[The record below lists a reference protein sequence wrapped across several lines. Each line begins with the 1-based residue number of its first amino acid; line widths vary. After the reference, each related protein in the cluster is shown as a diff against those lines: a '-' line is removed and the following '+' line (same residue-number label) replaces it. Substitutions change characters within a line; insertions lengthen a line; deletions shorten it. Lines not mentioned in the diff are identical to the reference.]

1 MIKALSLAIAI
12 NKNKMKDIGR
22 KIQTLIDT
30 QIADC
35 DNFYFQKAKTALE
48 EWNIFNIGT
57 SLLDELIQLDYSQ
70 FLAKA
75 ETNEKIEIIRNLIF
89 TLVAY
94 CDAKAC
100 GKQDFNQYEDKR
112 AIAQSGIRQNAWVRQ
127 WLKYKRNH
135 TEITDAIKNLVNYIS
150 DPEHNYPILSE
161 KHRELICRY
170 FLEIKYNKDNFST
183 DLSNYFNEY
192 QIPCKNRQNCT
203 QLYTR
208 IIYSLSNEWK
218 EKIEIEG
225 LIARDSTDWKEAL
238 LSGIQDSGYG
248 IIWKDCLPTL
258 SSKVIPLLT
267 QLLEEK
273 GSFYFYFVSKN
284 KTKYKARIIDFST
297 PENYST
303 VKEEWKDKSPF
314 WFCENFG
321 DYNSENQYAKIAFL
335 TDSFEEIKD
344 CDALDISCFK
354 TIGQAS
360 IKNPVAYTKII
371 TKSQKQMSNFINQT
385 KELLLHKKN
394 IILQGAPGTGKT
406 YNTAAIALSI
416 IKTNG
421 VDFSNHEDVMKK
433 YKEYV
438 DNGQIG
444 FVTFHQ
450 SMDYEDFVEGL
461 KPEIVES
468 GINYKVENGI
478 FKQMCKRARTKD
490 NIDIINYIDKYLNE
504 IKGYNNKKE
513 IPTLSGK
520 SKLYVWWNEGN
531 NTISTRSIY
540 SKSERDPEYSPSPLN
555 IEKVKLQAVG
565 DGTENN
571 WQQYAEAF
579 INAVKT
585 EYNLEIQE
593 SNKPFVL
600 IIDEINRGNVSK
612 ILGELITLLEP
623 DKRTGGDH
631 PISVTL
637 PYSKEKFDVPSNLYI
652 IATMNTTDRSVGT
665 VDYAVRRRFA
675 FVTLKSNKTAIDSF
689 YEANQDLKHKAIQLF
704 NAIEIFLKN
713 SKPDMDIEDL
723 MVGHSYFMSK
733 TADELK
739 MKLEYE
745 IIPLIK
751 EYYKDGIINITT
763 DKLDETI
770 KEWKALI

>member
-1 MIKALSLAIAI
+1 M
-12 NKNKMKDIGR
+12 
-22 KIQTLIDT
+22 
-30 QIADC
+30 
-35 DNFYFQKAKTALE
+35 
-48 EWNIFNIGT
+48 
-57 SLLDELIQLDYSQ
+57 
-70 FLAKA
+70 
-75 ETNEKIEIIRNLIF
+75 
-89 TLVAY
+89 
-94 CDAKAC
+94 
-100 GKQDFNQYEDKR
+100 
-112 AIAQSGIRQNAWVRQ
+112 
-127 WLKYKRNH
+127 
-135 TEITDAIKNLVNYIS
+135 
-150 DPEHNYPILSE
+150 
-161 KHRELICRY
+161 
-170 FLEIKYNKDNFST
+170 
-183 DLSNYFNEY
+183 
-192 QIPCKNRQNCT
+192 
-203 QLYTR
+203 
-208 IIYSLSNEWK
+208 
-218 EKIEIEG
+218 
-225 LIARDSTDWKEAL
+225 
-238 LSGIQDSGYG
+238 
-248 IIWKDCLPTL
+248 
-258 SSKVIPLLT
+258 
-267 QLLEEK
+267 
-273 GSFYFYFVSKN
+273 
-284 KTKYKARIIDFST
+284 
-297 PENYST
+297 
-303 VKEEWKDKSPF
+303 
-314 WFCENFG
+314 
-321 DYNSENQYAKIAFL
+321 
-335 TDSFEEIKD
+335 
-344 CDALDISCFK
+344 
-354 TIGQAS
+354 
-360 IKNPVAYTKII
+360 
-371 TKSQKQMSNFINQT
+371 
-385 KELLLHKKN
+385 
-394 IILQGAPGTGKT
+394 
-406 YNTAAIALSI
+406 
-416 IKTNG
+416 
-421 VDFSNHEDVMKK
+421 
-433 YKEYV
+433 
-438 DNGQIG
+438 
-444 FVTFHQ
+444 
-450 SMDYEDFVEGL
+450 
-461 KPEIVES
+461 
-468 GINYKVENGI
+468 
-478 FKQMCKRARTKD
+478 
-490 NIDIINYIDKYLNE
+490 
-504 IKGYNNKKE
+504 
-513 IPTLSGK
+513 SGK

-585 EYNLEIQE
+585 EYNLENQE